1 MKLKLLY
8 LAALITLGGSSI
20 AYADCKPNH
29 AITAPAIPINMTDN
43 LYLNS
48 NETWLL
54 RTRYSGYFTCT
65 RNALWKQNSVANGS
79 PFTRNKVVLGFNGGK
94 DYVEVA
100 ITNLSPSGT
109 ISLGNTNTTYPASKL
124 QAEFTLNVK
133 LLNGRPGGNNI
144 HVFSGN
150 NATLKTAVIAMDT
163 TNLGILDAIVRFATD
178 FLTFILTW
186 VWPTHSEDIYYQ
198 PITMTFDRKETTCN
212 FSNAGLTVN
221 LPKVNRAT
229 LLNGTNRGETPFTL
243 NFACYYLKNGKT
255 SRSVKAYLS
264 SNNLLP
270 NDNQTL
276 IDNKAG
282 AAKGVGIRVS
292 QQGNSTPIIFSASQ
306 SSSRGATELFS
317 EKAGNVI
324 DQHFTINFNAYYYVY
339 DPQNI
344 IAGELKA
351 TSVLNFEYN

>member
-8 LAALITLGGSSI
+8 LSALISLNSSI
-20 AYADCKPNH
+20 VYANCQPSV
-29 AITAPAIPINMTDN
+29 AITAPAINIDMTDH

-48 NETWLL
+48 NASWQLN
-54 RTRYSGYFTCT
+54 TRYSDYFKCT
-65 RNALWKQNSVANGS
+65 SNALWKQNSVANGS
-79 PFTRNKVVLGFNGGK
+79 PFTKNKVVLGFNGGK
-94 DYVEVA
+94 NYVEVT
-100 ITNLSPSGT
+100 ITNLSPSSN
-109 ISLGNTNTTYPASKL
+109 IYLGNSNTTYPASKL
-124 QAEFTLNVK
+124 QAQFTLNVK
-133 LLNGRPGGNNI
+133 LLNGRPGGSNI

-150 NATLKTAVIAMDT
+150 TATLKTAVIAMDT
-163 TNLGILDAIVRFATD
+163 TNIGLFDAILRFATD

-198 PITMTFDRKETTCN
+198 PVTMIFNRQDTTCH

-229 LLNGTNRGETPFTL
+229 LLSGTNKGETPFTL
-243 NFACYYLKNGKT
+243 NFECNFLLNGKT

-270 NDNQTL
+270 NDNRTL

-292 QQGNSTPIIFSASQ
+292 QPGSSTPITFSTSQ
-306 SSSRGATELFS
+306 TSSQGATPLFS
-317 EKAGNVI
+317 KNTDNAMDKRFAI
-324 DQHFTINFNAYYYVY
+324 DLNAYYYVY
-339 DPQNI
+339 DPKNI
-344 IAGELKA
+344 MSGELKA